1 MYLFY
6 EIKKYLI
13 IYKKV
18 YLGKKS
24 IKKLIFLLNFSLI
37 VFDEKVLTIQTLLI

>member
-24 IKKLIFLLNFSLI
+24 IKKLMRN
-37 VFDEKVLTIQTLLI
+37 